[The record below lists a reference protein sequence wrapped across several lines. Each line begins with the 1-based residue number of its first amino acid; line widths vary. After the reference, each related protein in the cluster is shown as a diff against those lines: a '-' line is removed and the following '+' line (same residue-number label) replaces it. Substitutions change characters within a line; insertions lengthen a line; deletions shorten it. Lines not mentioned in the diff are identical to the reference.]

1 MRGETGND
9 DYYVDNAADAV
20 IEEAGQGDD
29 KVFSSISYTLGANV
43 EDLALLDS
51 GGAINGTGN
60 GLDND
65 IYGND
70 SDNTLDGGAGDD
82 RLVGNGGNDTYFVG
96 SVSDSVFESANE
108 GIDTVNSHVSFTLSA
123 NVENLTLLSGGYAA
137 RNATGNT
144 LANVIT
150 GNDLGNTIDGGFG
163 SDSLTGGGGTDT
175 VSFAS
180 WDVGQQSA
188 GEVIV
193 IVLGQGNASG
203 TATRTLINFSTLTTS
218 VLEFDT
224 LSGFENVR
232 GSNRH
237 ENIAGNG
244 GNNTLEGRGG
254 DDVLEG
260 KGGADTLDG
269 GEGSD
274 TASYENNTDRVFVA
288 LGSNGADGS
297 AMEFAV
303 VNGQSVPLSGDTLRS
318 IENVR
323 GSSFA
328 DQITGNA
335 ADNIIDGRGGADVMI
350 GLTGNDTYVVDNP
363 TDVVAE
369 GVGQGTLDRVRTS
382 VSYTLNGS
390 EIEVLETTNQ
400 SSTAAINLT
409 GNGFGNTITGNNGAN
424 VINGGGGDDT
434 IDGRGGANTI
444 NGGTENDFI
453 TADGNLNVAHG
464 DQGNDQLYF
473 TGNQNQLFGD
483 TDDDWLF
490 VDGSNNALAGGAGN
504 ESLIGANGNSNTL
517 NGQEGNDTLSA
528 IGNGNVL
535 FGGTDNDTVGVFGA
549 GNSLFG
555 EAGIDVLT
563 ATGNNNTLD
572 GGAGNDT
579 LIAAAGHSGDHFVF
593 QFGYE
598 HDIVQGFS
606 TAGNDI
612 VHLESFGLGSFANL
626 QTFMSQVG
634 NDVRISFDVAHSL
647 ILQNVQLNTLNA
659 GDFDLA

>member
-1 MRGETGND
+1 M
-9 DYYVDNAADAV
+9 
-20 IEEAGQGDD
+20 
-29 KVFSSISYTLGANV
+29 
-43 EDLALLDS
+43 
-51 GGAINGTGN
+51 
-60 GLDND
+60 
-65 IYGND
+65 
-70 SDNTLDGGAGDD
+70 
-82 RLVGNGGNDTYFVG
+82 
-96 SVSDSVFESANE
+96 
-108 GIDTVNSHVSFTLSA
+108 
-123 NVENLTLLSGGYAA
+123 
-137 RNATGNT
+137 
-144 LANVIT
+144 
-150 GNDLGNTIDGGFG
+150 
-163 SDSLTGGGGTDT
+163 
-175 VSFAS
+175 
-180 WDVGQQSA
+180 
-188 GEVIV
+188 
-193 IVLGQGNASG
+193 
-203 TATRTLINFSTLTTS
+203 TTS
-218 VLEFDT
+218 VLESDT

-237 ENIAGNG
+237 ESIAGNG

-288 LGSNGADGS
+288 LGNNGADGS
-297 AMEFAV
+297 AMEFAL

-369 GVGQGTLDRVRTS
+369 AVGQGTLDRVRTS

-528 IGNGNVL
+528 TGNGNFL
-535 FGGTDNDTVGVFGA
+535 FGGTDNDIVGVSGV

-555 EAGIDVLT
+555 EAGIDVLA

-579 LIAAAGHSGDHFVF
+579 LFAAAGHSGDHFVF